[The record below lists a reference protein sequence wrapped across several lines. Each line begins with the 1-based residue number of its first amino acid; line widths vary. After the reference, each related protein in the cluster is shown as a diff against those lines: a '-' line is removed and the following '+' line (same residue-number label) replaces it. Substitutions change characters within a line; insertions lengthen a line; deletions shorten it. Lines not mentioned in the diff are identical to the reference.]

1 MYRYTLIQCQTSDEV
16 RDIKIKTL
24 EYAITQTEAIIRES
38 KMDQQSLIFL
48 RDKLA
53 RSVQD
58 LEILYLLKTESHDEG
73 GGVDSI

>member
-38 KMDQQSLIFL
+38 QMDQQSLIFL
-48 RDKLA
+48 RYKLA

-58 LEILYLLKTESHDEG
+58 LEILYLLKTESHDAG
-73 GGVDSI
+73 GG

>member
-1 MYRYTLIQCQTSDEV
+1 MDRYTLLQCQTSDEV

-24 EYAITQTEAIIRES
+24 EYAITQTKAIISES
-38 KMDQQSLIFL
+38 KIDQQSLIFL

-58 LEILYLLKTESHDEG
+58 LEILYLLKTEYHDEG
-73 GGVDSI
+73 G

>member
-1 MYRYTLIQCQTSDEV
+1 MERYTLLQCKTSDEV

-24 EYAITQTEAIIRES
+24 EYAITQTEALISES
-38 KMDQQSLIFL
+38 KMDQKSLIFL

-58 LEILYLLKTESHDEG
+58 LEILYLLKTEFHDEG
-73 GGVDSI
+73 GGG

>member
-1 MYRYTLIQCQTSDEV
+1 MDRYTLLQCQTSDEV
-16 RDIKIKTL
+16 RDVKIKTL
-24 EYAITQTEAIIRES
+24 EYAITQAKAIISES

-58 LEILYLLKTESHDEG
+58 LEILYLLKTESHDG
-73 GGVDSI
+73 GGW